1 MVSTLSIWNDLAPL
15 FEFLGAA
22 GLIVA
27 MSAAAIAGVAAAW
40 DRADAVGVSTGIWLT
55 GVLLSGCASYAGG
68 WWVIGV
74 ALAAYPAALLI
85 GVLARFLT
93 LHTEMGVMLRRVEV
107 SRVRTQSDAGRLS
120 VFRWQTRR

>member
-27 MSAAAIAGVAAAW
+27 MSAAAVAGVAAGF
-40 DRADAVGVSTGIWLT
+40 DRVDAVGVSTGIWLT

-74 ALAAYPAALLI
+74 ALAAYPAALLV
-85 GVLARFLT
+85 GTLARVVALNA
-93 LHTEMGVMLRRVEV
+93 EVAAAWRRAGADRRV
-107 SRVRTQSDAGRLS
+107 SG
-120 VFRWQTRR
+120 